1 LDKCISLQNSIIFQD
16 YKIFYKGDISLLN
29 TPKVAIVGT
38 RRPSKYTREMTA
50 ILASKLSQKYT
61 IVSGG
66 ALGVDA
72 ISHHNAKK
80 TIMVS
85 PAGIEAIYPKINKN
99 LIENI
104 IKNNLLISEY
114 EGNVLPRAYYF
125 IHRNRIIVNIS
136 DFLIITEADENS
148 GSMRSFEWAKKY
160 NKKVFVLPHR
170 LTESK
175 GTNYLAKTNQAE
187 VIWDIDE
194 FIFSLG
200 IEEKSSKI
208 MDFNEALLEYGDGLY
223 EMELEGVVEIKNNR
237 VYF

>member
-1 LDKCISLQNSIIFQD
+1 
-16 YKIFYKGDISLLN
+16 
-29 TPKVAIVGT
+29 VAIIGS
-38 RRPSKYTREMTA
+38 RRPLVYTKEMTA
-50 ILASKLSQKYT
+50 ILSAKLSRKYT

-66 ALGVDA
+66 AYGIDA
-72 ISHHNAKK
+72 VAHKNARK

-85 PAGIEAIYPKINKN
+85 PAGIDTIYPKINKN

-104 IKNNLLISEY
+104 IENHLIISEY
-114 EGNVLPRAYYF
+114 EGKYMPKAYNF
-125 IHRNRIIVNIS
+125 IHRNRIVVNIS
-136 DFLIITEADENS
+136 DFIIITEADENS

-170 LTESK
+170 LNESK

-194 FIFSLG
+194 FILSLG
-200 IEEKSSKI
+200 IEEKSKI
-208 MDFNEALLEYGDGLY
+208 MDFNEAFLMYGDALY
-223 EMELEGVVEIKNNR
+223 EMELDGKIKIENNK

>member
-1 LDKCISLQNSIIFQD
+1 MNLQKPITYQD
-16 YKIFYKGDISLLN
+16 YKLFYKGDISLLN

-38 RRPSKYTREMTA
+38 RRPSKYTKEITA
-50 ILASKLSQKYT
+50 LLSSKLSLKYT

-72 ISHHNAKK
+72 ISHQNAKK

-85 PAGIEAIYPKINKN
+85 PAGIETIYPKTNKN

-104 IKNNLLISEY
+104 INNHLLISEY
-114 EGNVLPRAYYF
+114 EGNYLPKAYNF
-125 IHRNRIIVNIS
+125 IYRNRIVVDIS
-136 DFLIITEADENS
+136 DFLIITEADINS
-148 GSMRSFEWAKKY
+148 GSMRSFEWAKKF

-170 LTESK
+170 IGESN

-200 IEEKSSKI
+200 IEENSKI
-208 MDFNEALLEYGDGLY
+208 MDFNDAILKYGDKLY
-223 EMELEGVVEIKNNR
+223 EMELEGVVKIKNNK

>member
-1 LDKCISLQNSIIFQD
+1 MNLQNPITYQD
-16 YKIFYKGDISLLN
+16 YKLFYKGDISLLN

-38 RRPSKYTREMTA
+38 RRPSKYTKEITA
-50 ILASKLSQKYT
+50 LLSSKLSLKYT

-72 ISHHNAKK
+72 ISHQNAKK

-85 PAGIEAIYPKINKN
+85 PAGIETIYPKTNKT
-99 LIENI
+99 LIQNI
-104 IKNNLLISEY
+104 INNHLLITEY
-114 EGNVLPRAYYF
+114 EGKTLPKAYNF
-125 IHRNRIIVNIS
+125 IYRNRIVVDIS
-136 DFLIITEADENS
+136 DFLIITEADSNS
-148 GSMRSFEWAKKY
+148 GSMRSFEWAKKF

-170 LTESK
+170 IGESN

-200 IEEKSSKI
+200 IEENSKI
-208 MDFNEALLEYGDGLY
+208 MDFNEAFLEYGDKLY
-223 EMELEGVVEIKNNR
+223 EMELEGVVKIKNNK